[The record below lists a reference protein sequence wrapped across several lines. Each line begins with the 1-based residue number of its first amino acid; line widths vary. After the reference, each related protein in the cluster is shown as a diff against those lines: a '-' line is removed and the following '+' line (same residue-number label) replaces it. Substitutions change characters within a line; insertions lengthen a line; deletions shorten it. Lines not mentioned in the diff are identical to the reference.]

1 MILKLLEKL
10 LPLPEITAMDAEFE
24 PYRRELSAHGLD
36 ERKLRKMKP
45 DDRVTALEQAELD
58 PYDYIYLAC

>member
-10 LPLPEITAMDAEFE
+10 LSLPEPEAVDAEYE
-24 PYRRELSAHGLD
+24 ACRRELSAHGLD
-36 ERKLRKMKP
+36 EGKLRKMKP